1 MILENHSYAQ
11 IIGNSEAPFINK
23 MANSGATFVNSYA
36 VAKPSQPNYLALYS
50 GSTYGV
56 TDNDAHLFSGPT
68 LASTLAK
75 SGKRFLG
82 YAQRTTPRKHKP
94 WESFV
99 NNASYGRYFSSFP
112 EQFSLLP
119 HVSFVVPNN
128 DNNMHD
134 GSVQAGD
141 RWLKNKLEAYWTHC
155 KTHKCLL
162 ILTFDEP
169 SGSLDQNI
177 VTIVAGLQ
185 VKRGF
190 YTQRINHYSVL
201 RTIIDAMRVAAIG
214 KSRFVQP
221 AIGIWRTAVP

>member
-1 MILENHSYAQ
+1 MIILRASGRQAWAMPTFLALLISMFGYIQPVAAQTVPQVNRIVVVVLENHSYAQ

-94 WESFV
+94 WQSFV

-128 DNNMHD
+128 DNNMHT
-134 GSVQAGD
+134 G
-141 RWLKNKLEAYWTHC
+141 
-155 KTHKCLL
+155 
-162 ILTFDEP
+162 
-169 SGSLDQNI
+169 
-177 VTIVAGLQ
+177 
-185 VKRGF
+185 
-190 YTQRINHYSVL
+190 
-201 RTIIDAMRVAAIG
+201 
-214 KSRFVQP
+214 
-221 AIGIWRTAVP
+221 